1 MSTML
6 RLTFV
11 TAANGTFNL
20 YIPNPREDILEAE
33 VVTAMETIMNKN
45 IFATGTGTLVAL
57 KSAEIITIQKT
68 KFDVA

>member
-11 TAANGTFNL
+11 TTANGTFNL

>member
-1 MSTML
+1 MTTML

-11 TAANGTFNL
+11 TATNGTFNL
-20 YIPNPREDILEAE
+20 YIPNPREDLLEAE
-33 VVTAMETIMNKN
+33 VVTAMETIMAKN
-45 IFATGTGTLVAL
+45 VFVTGTGSLAAL